1 FHVWEL
7 SRPRI
12 CLFQNQNKNEE
23 KGSTV
28 KEVVVDTK
36 NTIALTEDTFLRV
49 TLGGNPFTTTR
60 KFGSFFL
67 VTQGR

>member
-1 FHVWEL
+1 M
-7 SRPRI
+7 
-12 CLFQNQNKNEE
+12 K

-67 VTQGR
+67 VTPR